1 MLYLTEGIRI
11 EDTEMDPVEKE
22 QKFDA
27 IRMAL
32 SHGYLGAARSAFEAS
47 IKQELTDK
55 LNVVIKIMEEKGFH
69 SLIEDIEKLKET
81 EE

>member
-1 MLYLTEGIRI
+1 
-11 EDTEMDPVEKE
+11 MDPVEKE

-32 SHGYLGAARSAFEAS
+32 SYGYLGAARSAFEAS
-47 IKQELTDK
+47 INQELIDK
-55 LNVVIKIMEEKGFH
+55 LNIVIKIIEDKGFH
-69 SLIEDIEKLKET
+69 SLIVDIEKLKET

>member
-32 SHGYLGAARSAFEAS
+32 SYGYLGAARSAFEAS
-47 IKQELTDK
+47 INQELIDK
-55 LNVVIKIMEEKGFH
+55 LNIVIKIMKEKGFH
-69 SLIEDIEKLKET
+69 SLIEDI
-81 EE
+81 